1 MIGCLS
7 CCDVSLSVNPL
18 DALFYYF
25 YFFLLP
31 YFNLATLNV
40 LWMLFALFVSMLV
53 NTARSRN
60 ATYYSAKFAYSQSQ
74 YTISSITQKY
84 GADQTVTRNLL
95 VAIISLRLCAI
106 NVSQTSLLLM
116 ETLSSGMAMEFV
128 RCSLCC
134 KAKYGSSQEM
144 KTISPPL
151 CSPWPAKI
159 FQYFRRF
166 VPKLELMFESF

>member
-1 MIGCLS
+1 MVLLKVIP
-7 CCDVSLSVNPL
+7 VHFQTKLSVEIVFSCPNEFEL
-18 DALFYYF
+18 SYGCSK
-25 YFFLLP
+25 
-31 YFNLATLNV
+31 TLQ
-40 LWMLFALFVSMLV
+40 LSKDETC
-53 NTARSRN
+53 NTPRSRN

-116 ETLSSGMAMEFV
+116 ETLSAGMAMEFV

-166 VPKLELMFESF
+166 VPNIELMFESF

>member
-1 MIGCLS
+1 
-7 CCDVSLSVNPL
+7 
-18 DALFYYF
+18 
-25 YFFLLP
+25 
-31 YFNLATLNV
+31 
-40 LWMLFALFVSMLV
+40 MLFALFVSMLV

-166 VPKLELMFESF
+166 VPNLELMFESF